1 MISVTTRAQLE
12 NALASAQAGDEIVLA
27 AGDYGSFD
35 FNGYNYSGYV
45 TVRSA
50 DPDNPAVFDQIDIV
64 GSSFLAIDSVHVDNP
79 SNGAASSKVVNI
91 DGNSHDIVFSNS
103 EVNGSVTT
111 STNYNEFQGHYGIY
125 TGGNVRNIR
134 IEEDEVHDV
143 KNGFVALGSDNI
155 EVVGNHFDRLGNDT
169 MKFAGVNGVLI
180 ENNIGPTSNFPSPT
194 AHVDFIQFQ
203 GSSENITIRGNVSL
217 AGNIG
222 TTQAIFMAD
231 GSYNNVLIEQNILYT
246 GMLHG
251 ITLYSGANVTIRDN
265 TVLNAPDLVHKA
277 TVIQSPDGAT
287 VTGNIISATGY
298 DGKVSGGNLYVQHDQ
313 PNQAHHYS
321 DYFPNAETGL
331 GVTLQDLVPLAGSLA
346 EQYGAYERLMELL
359 NGDTWVPQPVPQP
372 DPDPQ
377 PESEPDPQP
386 QPDLD
391 PAEGTVFSLPGEL
404 TIADAGDVFEM
415 AHSAELEISSGTVA
429 FSFTADDVA
438 GVQGL
443 VAKDAS
449 GYVGGGHHFAAYL
462 QGNTLMVR
470 LQDAASDAYLS
481 LDGIEAGKTYAVA
494 ITFGPDGG
502 ELWVNG
508 EQVSTT
514 ELVMDWTQNQQHLQ
528 WGGLGWA
535 SADQAAGYVA
545 NFQGT
550 ISDATVYDNTSLP
563 EPVPQ
568 PEPEQVPQPGPDP
581 QPELDL
587 DPNEGAVFS
596 LPGELT
602 IADAGDVFEMAHS
615 SELEISSGTVAFS
628 FTADDVAGLQ
638 GLVAKDA
645 SGYAGG
651 GHHFAAFLKGNT
663 LVIRL
668 QDAGSE
674 AYMTLDDIEAG
685 TTYAVAVTFGPDGG
699 ELWVNGEQV
708 STTDLVID
716 WTQNQQHLQWGG
728 LGWASADQAA
738 GFVAS
743 FQGTISDATVYDNTL
758 ETLEYSVSNEVGIVE
773 ANDYD
778 FFI

>member
-134 IEEDEVHDV
+134 IEENEVHDV

-359 NGDTWVPQPVPQP
+359 NGDTWVPEPAPQP

-377 PESEPDPQP
+377 PEPDPQP
-386 QPDLD
+386 LPDLD

-462 QGNTLMVR
+462 EGNTLMVR

-481 LDGIEAGKTYAVA
+481 LDGIEAGTTYDVAV
-494 ITFGPDGG
+494 TFGPDGG

-528 WGGLGWA
+528 WGGLGWG
-535 SADQAAGYVA
+535 SADQAAGYDA
-545 NFQGT
+545 NFRGT
-550 ISDATVYDNTSLP
+550 ISDATIYDTKLTTGGVTTQTGT
-563 EPVPQ
+563 EFA
-568 PEPEQVPQPGPDP
+568 
-581 QPELDL
+581 DL
-587 DPNEGAVFS
+587 LV
-596 LPGELT
+596 
-602 IADAGDVFEMAHS
+602 GDDFANR
-615 SELEISSGTVAFS
+615 
-628 FTADDVAGLQ
+628 LQ
-638 GLVAKDA
+638 GLNGNDTLNGNGGDDFLDGGAGTDRVSGGAGNDDLDVGAGNGSFQYADGGAGNDTYHYAKDA
-645 SGYAGG
+645 GRLYLSGETASS
-651 GHHFAAFLKGNT
+651 
-663 LVIRL
+663 
-668 QDAGSE
+668 GS
-674 AYMTLDDIEAG
+674 ADRIVFSDLTLDDFTFDTLDYG
-685 TTYAVAVTFGPDGG
+685 PLPYGGDQVALRMLWNDGESSG
-699 ELWVNGEQV
+699 ELR
-708 STTDLVID
+708 
-716 WTQNQQHLQWGG
+716 
-728 LGWASADQAA
+728 
-738 GFVAS
+738 VA
-743 FQGTISDATVYDNTL
+743 
-758 ETLEYSVSNEVGIVE
+758 
-773 ANDYD
+773 
-778 FFI
+778 